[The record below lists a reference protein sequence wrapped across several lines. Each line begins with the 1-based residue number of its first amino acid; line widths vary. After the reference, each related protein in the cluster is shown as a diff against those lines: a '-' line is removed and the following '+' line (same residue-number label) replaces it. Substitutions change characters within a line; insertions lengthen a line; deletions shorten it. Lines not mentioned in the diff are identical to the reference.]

1 MEWGSGLSLSLL
13 WMVRVSRQGPAG
25 QHSLCWYNSWDISSC
40 LIFSITEGCFSSR
53 RIREVLALAVVKK
66 AANMSSIA
74 DSWERNENDKFE

>member
-1 MEWGSGLSLSLL
+1 MEWKSGFSLSLL
-13 WMVRVSRQGPAG
+13 WTVRVPRQDPAG
-25 QHSLCWYNSWDISSC
+25 QHSHCRYNSWDISSC
-40 LIFSITEGCFSSR
+40 LIFSITEGCLSSR